1 MYRHAE
7 SKSSLYLTMAV
18 TVSKTQHTRFQLSA
32 NCWAKLGSQIFQN
45 TRPWCLVVDVEQI
58 AKDLAEVT
66 ALKNSTLPHTVS
78 SLSTAAGTSTDMQTD
93 SPRTEN
99 METQTE
105 SGE

>member
-1 MYRHAE
+1 MP
-7 SKSSLYLTMAV
+7 S
-18 TVSKTQHTRFQLSA
+18 
-32 NCWAKLGSQIFQN
+32 CWVKLGDLNFQN
-45 TRPWCLVVDVEQI
+45 THPWCLVVDVEQI

-66 ALKNSTLPHTVS
+66 ALKNSTSPLTVS

-99 METQTE
+99 IETQTE